1 MRPLILSVT
10 LMVFKIIKKNN
21 YTCLNAI
28 TERAVRAVQL
38 TAWLRLSCSVK
49 LLSRAQVD
57 RGSFGTGETLL
68 LTYGLFI
75 EVVRYRSRSYV

>member
-1 MRPLILSVT
+1 M
-10 LMVFKIIKKNN
+10 
-21 YTCLNAI
+21 
-28 TERAVRAVQL
+28 RAVQL

-75 EVVRYRSRSYV
+75 EVVRYRTRSYV